1 MLKEANEENAFALHY
16 FYEPFVSF
24 VANSN
29 SIIPAVEIHQ
39 AQLFPSGAIFIRS
52 ILRAKTN
59 APAGRNHL
67 CAHLVFNRSAKRGVG
82 KINLLDRFLC
92 NFFFVQTEPLR
103 QIATRSKNYVL
114 FTR

>member
-1 MLKEANEENAFALHY
+1 MLSLPIY
-16 FYEPFVSF
+16 SMCLLCLF

-29 SIIPAVEIHQ
+29 SIMLAFEIHQ
-39 AQLFPSGAIFIRS
+39 AQLSTSGAIFIRS

-59 APAGRNHL
+59 APAGRDHL
-67 CAHLVFNRSAKRGVG
+67 RAHLVFNRGAKPGVG

-92 NFFFVQTEPLR
+92 NFVFAQTEPLR
-103 QIATRSKNYVL
+103 QIATRSKNHVL